1 MKKAM
6 GFVMAGALLVATSAV
21 AAEEMQGRIAY
32 IDRAHSSFTL
42 EDGTE
47 VSLSRDQLMDFAPG
61 NHVLA
66 TYEMKDGKKVITAI
80 TRDRAFD
87 IESPGE

>member
-6 GFVMAGALLVATSAV
+6 GFVAAGALLVSV
-21 AAEEMQGRIAY
+21 SSVSAEEIKGQIAY
-32 IDRAHSSFTL
+32 VDRAQSTFTL
-42 EDGTE
+42 EDGT
-47 VSLSRDQLMDFAPG
+47 VVALSRDQLFDFAPG

-66 TYEMKDGKKVITAI
+66 TYEMKDGKKVVTTIS
-80 TRDRAFD
+80 RDRAFD

>member
-6 GFVMAGALLVATSAV
+6 GFVMAGALLVSVSAV
-21 AAEEMQGRIAY
+21 SAEELKGQIAY
-32 IDRAHSSFTL
+32 IDRAQSTFTL
-42 EDGTE
+42 EDGTQ
-47 VSLSRDQLMDFAPG
+47 VSLSRDQLFDFAPG
-61 NHVLA
+61 THVLA
-66 TYEMKDGKKVITAI
+66 TYEMKDGKKVVTTI

>member
-6 GFVMAGALLVATSAV
+6 GFVAAGALLVSVSAV
-21 AAEEMQGRIAY
+21 SAEEMQGRIAY
-32 IDRAHSSFTL
+32 IDRAQSTFTL

-47 VSLSRDQLMDFAPG
+47 VALSRDQLFDLAPG

-66 TYEMKDGKKVITAI
+66 TYEMKDGKKVVTTI